1 MADEKSQDEKTEQPT
16 PRKLEEARK
25 KGQVARSQ
33 ELNSIVIIFMGMLAL
48 LIFSSHILSN
58 LIHSFHFNFN
68 KIGTTEVT
76 TATFYN
82 LFIANGATLAKI
94 VVPVM
99 MLLAVTGLLINLAQ
113 VGVNFSMEAI
123 SPKFDK
129 FNIIKG
135 FKKKFS
141 TRTLFNLVRDVLKVI
156 LIAYVTYLTYKSE
169 MKNYIPLADQELGQI
184 FSFACRVALKIM
196 LRASG
201 VLLFLA
207 ILDYAY
213 QKYDHIKGLKMTK
226 QEIKDEMKQHEGDP
240 LIKMRIRRIQRDM
253 AHARMLQEVEKA
265 DVVVTNPIHIAVALR
280 YDVDTMSAPK
290 VVAKGERLLAEK
302 IKEIAEKAG
311 VPIVENKPLA
321 RALFEAVDIGMSV
334 PAKLYKAVAEVLAY
348 VYRLKGKI

>member
-16 PRKLEEARK
+16 PKKLEDARK

-33 ELNSIVIIFMGMLAL
+33 ELNSIVIIFMGMMAL
-48 LIFSSHILSN
+48 LFFSNHILSN
-58 LIHSFHFNFN
+58 LVHSFYFNFSQ
-68 KIGTTEVT
+68 IGTEVT
-76 TATFYN
+76 NATFYR
-82 LFIANGATLAKI
+82 LFIDNGIILAKI
-94 VVPVM
+94 LLPIM
-99 MLLAVTGLLINLAQ
+99 IMLGITGLLINIAQ
-113 VGVNFSMEAI
+113 VGVKVSMEAI

-129 FNIIKG
+129 FDVIKG

-141 TRTLFNLVRDVLKVI
+141 TKTLFSLVRDVLKI
-156 LIAYVTYLTYKSE
+156 SLIAYVTYLTYKSE

-184 FSFACRVALKIM
+184 FSFATGVALKIL

-201 VLLFLA
+201 VLLILA

-213 QKYDHIKGLKMTK
+213 QKYEFIKGLKMTK

-240 LIKMRIRRIQRDM
+240 LIKMRIKRIQREM
-253 AHARMLQEVEKA
+253 AHARMLQEVEEA
-265 DVVVTNPIHIAVALR
+265 DVVVTNPTHIAVALK
-280 YDVDTMSAPK
+280 YDTETMSAPK

-334 PAKLYKAVAEVLAY
+334 PAKLYKAVAEILAY
-348 VYRLKGKI
+348 VYRLKGEI